1 MLTGLH
7 PQSLFEDV
15 YEIFHT
21 VAWLLG
27 SQSTESF
34 IIKHSMGTIYQRR

>member
-1 MLTGLH
+1 MLNGFR

-15 YEIFHT
+15 FKIFHT

-34 IIKHSMGTIYQRR
+34 IIKHSMGTIYQSR